1 MNDGL
6 SDWMNGRDE
15 KFYSEEEWPVMDN
28 SELQV
33 HFSDPSALLAA
44 KATLEELGYKPYQSA
59 PLELYIPTDRQDSQS
74 AVEIVQSHGGSAVF
88 ASSAEEIDLFQN
100 VSIPAH
106 LVNEDWNEGYLSGKN
121 QTINVGQGERNYS
134 DDPVYDDS
142 ADGFSGSVKA

>member
-1 MNDGL
+1 
-6 SDWMNGRDE
+6 
-15 KFYSEEEWPVMDN
+15 MDN

-59 PLELYIPTDRQDSQS
+59 PLELYIPTDRQDPQS

-88 ASSAEEIDLFQN
+88 ASSVDELDQFQS

-106 LVNEDWNEGYLSGKN
+106 LVNEDWDENYVRGGKQAVN
-121 QTINVGQGERNYS
+121 GGQSVDQSAAQDEHNYS
-134 DDPVYDDS
+134 NDPVYDDS

>member
-1 MNDGL
+1 M
-6 SDWMNGRDE
+6 
-15 KFYSEEEWPVMDN
+15 MDN

-44 KATLEELGYKPYQSA
+44 KETLEELGYKPYQSS
-59 PLELYIPTDRQDSQS
+59 PLELYIPTDRQDPQS

-88 ASSAEEIDLFQN
+88 TSSVDELDQFQN
-100 VSIPAH
+100 ISIPAH
-106 LVNEDWNEGYLSGKN
+106 LANEDWNEDYTHGGN
-121 QTINVGQGERNYS
+121 QVVNSGQGVQQVEHNYS

>member
-1 MNDGL
+1 M
-6 SDWMNGRDE
+6 SDWMKGRDE
-15 KFYSEEEWPVMDN
+15 KFYSQEELLVMDN

-59 PLELYIPTDRQDSQS
+59 PLELYIPTDRQDPQS

-88 ASSAEEIDLFQN
+88 ASSAEEMDLFQN

-106 LVNEDWNEGYLSGKN
+106 LVNEDWNEQYARGGS
-121 QTINVGQGERNYS
+121 QTLNSTQITSPSEHNHS
-134 DDPVYDDS
+134 DDPAYDDA

>member
-1 MNDGL
+1 M
-6 SDWMNGRDE
+6 
-15 KFYSEEEWPVMDN
+15 MDN
-28 SELQV
+28 GELQV
-33 HFSDPSALLAA
+33 HFSDPSALLEA

-59 PLELYIPTDRQDSQS
+59 PLELYIPTDRQDPQS

-88 ASSAEEIDLFQN
+88 ASSVDEPDQFQN

-106 LVNEDWNEGYLSGKN
+106 VVNEDWDESYARGGS
-121 QTINVGQGERNYS
+121 QTVNYGHNIDQSVDQGEHNYS